1 MGPVN
6 KPKGTP
12 EMADNKYADKVLVIR
27 LNPKVGSGRTEVFHL
42 GPEGEE
48 ELQESIDYKWPGL
61 GLKELTPMIQASIA
75 EGLTRGVIDLVNVP
89 WIDSTGLGLLV
100 TVLHDFK
107 KNDGVAV
114 FANPTE
120 RVANIIEVTGLDRPF
135 PVFKSLE
142 AARTFL
148 LSEEKPEAG

>member
-1 MGPVN
+1 MSDKN
-6 KPKGTP
+6 
-12 EMADNKYADKVLVIR
+12 YADKVLVIR

-42 GPEGEE
+42 GAEGEE

-61 GLKELTPMIQASIA
+61 GLKELTPMIQAAIA
-75 EGLTRGVIDLVNVP
+75 DGLTRGVIDLVNVP

-100 TVLHDFK
+100 SVLHDCK
-107 KNDGVAV
+107 KNNGLAV

-120 RVANIIEVTGLDRPF
+120 RVASIIEVTGLDRPF

-142 AARTFL
+142 EARTFL
-148 LSEEKPEAG
+148 LDEQEPA